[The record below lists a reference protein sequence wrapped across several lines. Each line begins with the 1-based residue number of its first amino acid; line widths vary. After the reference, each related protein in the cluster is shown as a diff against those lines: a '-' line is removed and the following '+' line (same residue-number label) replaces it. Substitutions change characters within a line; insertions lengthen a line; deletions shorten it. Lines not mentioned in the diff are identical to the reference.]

1 VVRAPDGELQLRLR
15 ANGVVRLGDTGAIA
29 SKLVAAEAVLGDV
42 DNRAVARL
50 DVRVPDTPVL
60 TRR

>member
-1 VVRAPDGELQLRLR
+1 LRLR
-15 ANGVVRLGDTGAIA
+15 AQGVVRLGDTGRLGP
-29 SKLVAAEAVLGDV
+29 KLVAAEAVLGDV
-42 DNRAVARL
+42 DAARVAVL